1 MHKRASRAVTN
12 RLYDLLVSD
21 VTRHFQWCEGLDVS
35 DAIKNLINANKCLI
49 ENDARLSELK
59 QFGSTLRLAERSF
72 KFNGATVDSCR
83 QDMASY
89 KSLVPSVDTSVWDKK
104 LSELSGSDS
113 PDDIDI
119 KAVGG
124 DILSEWRKSYDAMLT
139 KLELEVLER
148 VRNELW
154 AKVKEWLEAIE
165 CIRESLGETG
175 ILWDLS
181 PGELTKQDIA
191 TVVQWSKYI
200 ASNAGVR
207 RLCDML
213 GRMTSAEKRRERELI
228 MSSVSYEIKVPD
240 VNSREEIVGL
250 KFGRSIED
258 VIPSELATMAD
269 PALSSIFDQK
279 FVEGSLLS
287 FEKTGET
294 SQKHNEQVEEWREKV
309 VEDKRGPIIICVDTS
324 GSMSGTPEAVAKAVA
339 LSLATKA
346 HKEHRSCFLIT
357 FSADME
363 IFDFGVRRGVADL
376 FDFLKLSFHGGTDV
390 GPALTKGVEMMCTP
404 EYEKADLLVISD
416 FVMSG
421 LPEEVANAIESR
433 KMLKNRFFALT
444 VESGGSAWNRYES
457 SQLFD
462 GAWRFDASK
471 QDVAQLDEHIA
482 EIAAGVPARILHNV

>member
-1 MHKRASRAVTN
+1 MTN

-21 VTRHFQWCEGLDVS
+21 VTRHFQWCEGLDVG
-35 DAIKNLINANKCLI
+35 DAVKELIHANRGLI

-72 KFNGATVDSCR
+72 KFNGATIDSCR
-83 QDMASY
+83 QDIASY
-89 KSLVPSVDTSVWDKK
+89 KSLVPSVDTSVWDRK
-104 LSELSGSDS
+104 LSELSENDN
-113 PDDIDI
+113 PIDIDL

-139 KLELEVLER
+139 KLELEVIER
-148 VRNELW
+148 IRNELW
-154 AKVKEWLEAIE
+154 AKIKEWLEAIE
-165 CIRESLGETG
+165 CIRESLGDVG
-175 ILWDLS
+175 MLWDLS

-191 TVVQWSKYI
+191 TVVQLAKYI
-200 ASNAGVR
+200 ASNIGVR

-213 GRMTSAEKRRERELI
+213 GRITAAEKRKERERI
-228 MSSVSYEIKVPD
+228 VSSVSYETKVPD

-294 SQKHNEQVEEWREKV
+294 SQKHNEQVEEWREKTT
-309 VEDKRGPIIICVDTS
+309 EDKRGPIIICVDTS

-357 FSADME
+357 FSTDIE
-363 IFDFGVRRGVADL
+363 VFDFSANRGML
-376 FDFLKLSFHGGTDV
+376 GLLDFLKLSFHGGTDV
-390 GPALTKGVEMMCTP
+390 APALKKGIEMMCTP

-482 EIAAGVPARILHNV
+482 EIAAGFPARILHNV

>member
-1 MHKRASRAVTN
+1 MTN

-21 VTRHFQWCEGLDVS
+21 VAQHFQWCEGLDVS

-49 ENDARLSELK
+49 ENDVRLSELK
-59 QFGSTLRLAERSF
+59 QCGIELRLAEWSF
-72 KFNGATVDSCR
+72 KFNGVTIDSCR
-83 QDMASY
+83 QDISSY

-104 LSELSGSDS
+104 LSELSENDN
-113 PDDIDI
+113 PIDIDL

-139 KLELEVLER
+139 KLELEVIER
-148 VRNELW
+148 IRNELW

-165 CIRESLGETG
+165 CIRGSFGDVG

-181 PGELTKQDIA
+181 PGGVTKQDIA
-191 TVVQWSKYI
+191 TVVQLAKYI
-200 ASNAGVR
+200 ASNIGVR

-213 GRMTSAEKRRERELI
+213 GRMTAAEKRRARERI
-228 MSSVSYEIKVPD
+228 MSSVSYETKVPD

-250 KFGRSIED
+250 KFGRGIED

-279 FVEGSLLS
+279 FVEGRLLS
-287 FEKTGET
+287 FEKMGEI
-294 SQKHNEQVEEWREKV
+294 SRKHNEQVEEWREKV
-309 VEDKRGPIIICVDTS
+309 VEEKRGPIIICVDTS

-357 FSADME
+357 FSTDIE
-363 IFDFGVRRGVADL
+363 VFDFSANRGML
-376 FDFLKLSFHGGTDV
+376 GLLDFLKLSFHGGTDV
-390 GPALTKGVEMMCTP
+390 APALKKGIEMMCTP

-416 FVMSG
+416 FVMSE
-421 LPEEVANAIESR
+421 LPSEMVNAIKTR
-433 KMLKNRFFALT
+433 KAMKNRFFALT
-444 VESGGSAWNRYES
+444 IEPDGSAWNRYES
-457 SQLFD
+457 SQLFNV
-462 GAWRFDASK
+462 AWHFDASK
-471 QDVAQLDEHIA
+471 QDVTQLNEHIA
-482 EIAAGVPARILHNV
+482 EITQNKTLCRETETENSRTESI